1 MKGLI
6 YKIINDIN
14 NKIYVGKT
22 TLSLEERY
30 KIHLSDSKKE
40 NVINRP
46 LYSAMQKYG
55 QEHFSIHLIEECPI
69 EILDEREQYWI
80 KKLNSF
86 HFGYNA
92 TLGGDGKILYNYSF
106 IANLIKQQELS
117 QKEIANIVGCCVDTI
132 KKVEQLIG
140 IKAIRKSNLLQQQM
154 KESSIP
160 VCQYNK
166 DGDWLRDFSSYA
178 DAARWLYDNQIIQKL
193 SSGVRSHIGEVCMGK
208 RKSAY
213 GYIWKKKE

>member
-1 MKGLI
+1 M
-6 YKIINDIN
+6 
-14 NKIYVGKT
+14 
-22 TLSLEERY
+22 
-30 KIHLSDSKKE
+30 
-40 NVINRP
+40 
-46 LYSAMQKYG
+46 
-55 QEHFSIHLIEECPI
+55 
-69 EILDEREQYWI
+69 
-80 KKLNSF
+80 
-86 HFGYNA
+86 
-92 TLGGDGKILYNYSF
+92 
-106 IANLIKQQELS
+106 
-117 QKEIANIVGCCVDTI
+117 DTI
-132 KKVEQLIG
+132 KKVEHLIG

-213 GYIWKKKE
+213 GYIWKKERMIYMGCNSVWRVFPL